1 MYKIPRNNFFFL
13 VKLLQSKEVN
23 NRRECHVKG
32 DNIKNVKSHR
42 SKRLSNFTHINEWMS
57 DSRDDGNPKEPR
69 CKSQVRLGE
78 NKAKTQQ
85 DKNQNVFQIV
95 EMASSSSIDLVVL
108 LHLETL
114 VEEDI
119 FGVHWCLHIW
129 KYFKIILTH
138 TSKGPHFILK
148 SVENSYSAHR

>member
-1 MYKIPRNNFFFL
+1 
-13 VKLLQSKEVN
+13 
-23 NRRECHVKG
+23 
-32 DNIKNVKSHR
+32 
-42 SKRLSNFTHINEWMS
+42 MS

-69 CKSQVRLGE
+69 CENQVRLGE

-108 LHLETL
+108 LHLETF

-119 FGVHWCLHIW
+119 FGVH
-129 KYFKIILTH
+129 
-138 TSKGPHFILK
+138 
-148 SVENSYSAHR
+148 